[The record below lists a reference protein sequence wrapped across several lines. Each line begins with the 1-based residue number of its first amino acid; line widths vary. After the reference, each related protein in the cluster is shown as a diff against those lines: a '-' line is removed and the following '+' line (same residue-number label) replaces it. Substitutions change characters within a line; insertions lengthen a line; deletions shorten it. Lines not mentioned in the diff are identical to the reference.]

1 MATIESADLLLPLE
15 VYLAAGI
22 HIGTH
27 VKTNDMRPFI
37 YRVRPDGLY
46 VLDVRKTDERI
57 RVASK
62 FISKFSPESVYAA
75 SARQYGFKPV
85 EKFASMIGG
94 KSLTG
99 RFIPGTFTN
108 SKLSNYCEPRLLVVT
123 DPRADWQGMVE
134 AAEMGIPVVGLCDT
148 DNRAQLMDLV
158 IPINNKGRKSIALAY
173 WLLTRQVLRER
184 GVLGP
189 SEDLPATIDDFESK
203 VLVSEEE
210 YGGDYGLEG

>member
-1 MATIESADLLLPLE
+1 MSSLETADLLIPLE

-46 VLDVRKTDERI
+46 VLDVRKTDERLRI
-57 RVASK
+57 ASK
-62 FISKFSPESVYAA
+62 FISRFKGEKVYAV

-85 EKFASMIGG
+85 EKFASLIGG
-94 KSLTG
+94 RALTG

-108 SKLSNYCEPRLLVVT
+108 PKLPTYVEPELLIVA
-123 DPRADWQGMVE
+123 DPRADWQAILE
-134 AAEMGIPVVGLCDT
+134 SAEVGIPVVGFCDT
-148 DNRAQLMDLV
+148 DNRSQLIDLV
-158 IPINNKGRKSIALAY
+158 IPINNKGRKSLALAY

-184 GVLGP
+184 GELAP
-189 SEDLPATIDDFESK
+189 TAELPATIEDFESK
-203 VLVSEEE
+203 VLVAEEE
-210 YGGDYGLEG
+210 YGGYDVEG

>member
-1 MATIESADLLLPLE
+1 MATPETADLLIPLE

-46 VLDVRKTDERI
+46 VLDVRKTDDRI
-57 RVASK
+57 RAASK
-62 FISKFSPESVYAA
+62 FISRFKGDKVFSA

-85 EKFASMIGG
+85 EKFSSIIGG

-108 SKLSNYCEPRLLVVT
+108 PKLPDYAEPDLLIIT
-123 DPRADWQGMVE
+123 DP
-134 AAEMGIPVVGLCDT
+134 GLT
-148 DNRAQLMDLV
+148 GKPLSR
-158 IPINNKGRKSIALAY
+158 
-173 WLLTRQVLRER
+173 RQKW
-184 GVLGP
+184 GSP
-189 SEDLPATIDDFESK
+189 
-203 VLVSEEE
+203 
-210 YGGDYGLEG
+210 

>member
-1 MATIESADLLLPLE
+1 MATLETADLLIPLE

-62 FISKFSPESVYAA
+62 FIARFKGENVYAV

-85 EKFASMIGG
+85 EKFASLIGG
-94 KSLTG
+94 KALTG

-108 SKLSNYCEPRLLVVT
+108 PKLPTYVEPDLLLVT
-123 DPRADWQGMVE
+123 DPRADWQAIIE
-134 AAEMGIPVVGLCDT
+134 SAEVGIPVVGFCDT
-148 DNRAQLMDLV
+148 DNRSQLIDLV
-158 IPINNKGRKSIALAY
+158 IPINNKGRKSLALAY
-173 WLLTRQVLRER
+173 WLLTRQILRER
-184 GVLGP
+184 GELAP
-189 SEDLPATIDDFESK
+189 TAELPATIEDFESK
-203 VLVSEEE
+203 VLVAEEE
-210 YGGDYGLEG
+210 YGGYEVEG

>member
-1 MATIESADLLLPLE
+1 MATLETADLLIPLE

-57 RVASK
+57 RTASK
-62 FISKFSPESVYAA
+62 FVARFKSEKVFSS

-85 EKFASMIGG
+85 EKFSSIIGG
-94 KSLTG
+94 KPLTG

-108 SKLSNYCEPRLLVVT
+108 PKLPNFAEPELLIVT
-123 DPRADWQGMVE
+123 DPRADWQAIVE
-134 AAEMGIPVVGLCDT
+134 AAEVGIPTIGFCDT
-148 DNRAQLMDLV
+148 DNRSQLIDLV
-158 IPINNKGRKSIALAY
+158 IPINNKGRKSLALAY
-173 WLLTRQVLRER
+173 WLMARQVLRER
-184 GVLGP
+184 GELAP
-189 SEDLPATIDDFESK
+189 TAELPASLDDFESK
-203 VLVSEEE
+203 VLVAEEE
-210 YGGDYGLEG
+210 YGGYDLEG

>member
-1 MATIESADLLLPLE
+1 MATLETADLLIPLE

-46 VLDVRKTDERI
+46 VLDVRKTDERLRI
-57 RVASK
+57 ASK
-62 FISKFSPESVYAA
+62 FISRFKGEKVYTV

-85 EKFASMIGG
+85 EKFASLVGG
-94 KSLTG
+94 KALTG

-108 SKLSNYCEPRLLVVT
+108 PKLTTYVEPELLVVA
-123 DPRADWQGMVE
+123 DPRADWQAILE
-134 AAEMGIPVVGLCDT
+134 SAEVGIPVVGFCDT
-148 DNRAQLMDLV
+148 DNRSQLIDLV
-158 IPINNKGRKSIALAY
+158 IPINNKGRKSLALAY

-184 GVLGP
+184 GELAP
-189 SEDLPATIDDFESK
+189 TAELPATIEDFESK
-203 VLVSEEE
+203 VLVAEEE
-210 YGGDYGLEG
+210 YGGYDVEG